1 MAYSIHIKT
10 QSGDDYVFSFDGGP
24 LQKDVCERIKD
35 CMEEEVEYI
44 DYWYEDGGKVDIIA
58 GLRKLGCELDNFQ

>member
-1 MAYSIHIKT
+1 MAYAIHIKT
-10 QSGDDYVFSFDGGP
+10 QSGDDYMFAFDGNP

-35 CMEEEVEYI
+35 YMEEEVEYI
-44 DYWYEDGGKVDIIA
+44 DDWHEDGGEVDIIA